1 MSVTWYQLTMTTIAN
16 DADLL
21 DRFESLELRPDEFG
35 HREHVRLAFAV
46 LAVEPDLALAASRYR
61 TGLRRFAAANGA
73 HGKYHET
80 ITWAYLA
87 LIGERMYGRGYAS
100 SARAARRRTTTC
112 STTVRGALARCYDVA
127 SLTASPVA
135 RAVFV
140 LPRRP

>member
-1 MSVTWYQLTMTTIAN
+1 MTTMAN
-16 DADLL
+16 DSDLL
-21 DRFESLELRPDEFG
+21 HRFEALQLRPDELG
-35 HREHVRLAFAV
+35 HREHVRLGYAV
-46 LAVEPDLALAASRYR
+46 LAAQPDFAAAASRFR
-61 TGLRRFAAANGA
+61 AGLRRFATANGA

-87 LIGERMYGRGYAS
+87 LIAERMHGRGYAS
-100 SARAARRRTTTC
+100 SHELLAANDDLLDHRG
-112 STTVRGALARCYDVA
+112 GALARCYDVA